1 MINDRNVRPF
11 FLHRFLNNSLRI
23 VLETC
28 VYRSSATSIFPLS
41 QFDDLQAR
49 ALTMKRSRQVPP
61 SFLFSLICV
70 EIVISS
76 CTVCSVFFTLW
87 LTIRRTLPSAVAE
100 YATFRDLLS
109 RKKKKEPVLCEKSCD
124 GGPLVVAQRKIFSP
138 FKPPSTIATVNIRKH
153 PVSMYGAELF
163 YPDDYNALLFYSTPE
178 MNCARCT
185 Q

>member
-100 YATFRDLLS
+100 YARFRDLLS
-109 RKKKKEPVLCEKSCD
+109 RKKKRNLFFVKNPVMVD
-124 GGPLVVAQRKIFSP
+124 
-138 FKPPSTIATVNIRKH
+138 PSWSRRGKYFRH
-153 PVSMYGAELF
+153 SSHHRP
-163 YPDDYNALLFYSTPE
+163 
-178 MNCARCT
+178 
-185 Q
+185 

>member
-1 MINDRNVRPF
+1 MSINEEQRIIVDQNQIKIGINYLHQLIFVINDRNVRLF

-109 RKKKKEPVLCEKSCD
+109 RKKKRNLFFVKNPVMVD
-124 GGPLVVAQRKIFSP
+124 
-138 FKPPSTIATVNIRKH
+138 PSWSRRGKYFRH
-153 PVSMYGAELF
+153 SSHHRP
-163 YPDDYNALLFYSTPE
+163 
-178 MNCARCT
+178 
-185 Q
+185 

>member
-1 MINDRNVRPF
+1 MSINEEQRIIVDQNQIKIGINYLHQLIFVINDRDVRPF
-11 FLHRFLNNSLRI
+11 FLHRVLNNSLRI

-100 YATFRDLLS
+100 YARFRDLLS
-109 RKKKKEPVLCEKSCD
+109 RKKKRNLFFVKNPVMVD
-124 GGPLVVAQRKIFSP
+124 
-138 FKPPSTIATVNIRKH
+138 PSWSRRGKYFRH
-153 PVSMYGAELF
+153 SSHHRP
-163 YPDDYNALLFYSTPE
+163 
-178 MNCARCT
+178 
-185 Q
+185 

>member
-11 FLHRFLNNSLRI
+11 FLHRFLNNSLQI

-109 RKKKKEPVLCEKSCD
+109 RKKKRNLFFVKNPVMVD
-124 GGPLVVAQRKIFSP
+124 
-138 FKPPSTIATVNIRKH
+138 PSWSRRGKYFRH
-153 PVSMYGAELF
+153 SSHHRP
-163 YPDDYNALLFYSTPE
+163 
-178 MNCARCT
+178 
-185 Q
+185 

>member
-1 MINDRNVRPF
+1 MRVSFLSNVHFSR
-11 FLHRFLNNSLRI
+11 
-23 VLETC
+23 
-28 VYRSSATSIFPLS
+28 
-41 QFDDLQAR
+41 FDDLQAR

-109 RKKKKEPVLCEKSCD
+109 RKKKRNLFFVKNPVMVDPSWSRRGKYFRHSSHHRPY
-124 GGPLVVAQRKIFSP
+124 PLLIFVSIRSRCMA
-138 FKPPSTIATVNIRKH
+138 PSSSIQMITTRC
-153 PVSMYGAELF
+153 F
-163 YPDDYNALLFYSTPE
+163 STPRRRWTVHDVH
-178 MNCARCT
+178 NNGFV
-185 Q
+185 

>member
-28 VYRSSATSIFPLS
+28 VYRSSATSIFPLL

-109 RKKKKEPVLCEKSCD
+109 RKKKRNLFFVKNPVMVD
-124 GGPLVVAQRKIFSP
+124 
-138 FKPPSTIATVNIRKH
+138 PSWSRRGKYFRH
-153 PVSMYGAELF
+153 SSHHRP
-163 YPDDYNALLFYSTPE
+163 
-178 MNCARCT
+178 
-185 Q
+185 

>member
-1 MINDRNVRPF
+1 MSINEEQRIIVDQNQIKIGINYLHQLIFVINDRNVRLF
-11 FLHRFLNNSLRI
+11 FFHRFLNNSLRI

-109 RKKKKEPVLCEKSCD
+109 RKKKRNLFFVKNPVMVD
-124 GGPLVVAQRKIFSP
+124 
-138 FKPPSTIATVNIRKH
+138 PSWSRRGKYFRH
-153 PVSMYGAELF
+153 SSHHRP
-163 YPDDYNALLFYSTPE
+163 
-178 MNCARCT
+178 
-185 Q
+185 